1 MAEERQAFHPPALLC
16 TCTRGH
22 KLISFNSQQCEI
34 GSSVSCLFY
43 FFVVFF
49 FSTTANLRSVHKE
62 FRAWRTNRM
71 RTDARLL
78 SSLTT
83 AVIECLVPPPPPLL
97 LTQLLAAAATQLSIV
112 EKHPSTQLQFSPV
125 FLFPTASF
133 RHSEGQVCNLPA
145 GTSSKFSPLKMF
157 KFAL

>member
-49 FSTTANLRSVHKE
+49 FSTTANPRSVHKE
-62 FRAWRTNRM
+62 FRAWRSNRM

-83 AVIECLVPPPPPLL
+83 AFIECLAPPLL
-97 LTQLLAAAATQLSIV
+97 LTQLLAAAAAQLSVV
-112 EKHPSTQLQFSPV
+112 EKHPFTQLQFSPRFFV
-125 FLFPTASF
+125 FRLRRSATQKVKCAIY
-133 RHSEGQVCNLPA
+133 RQVLQA
-145 GTSSKFSPLKMF
+145 KSRR
-157 KFAL
+157 